1 MSSIGGLLILA
12 LLGGFCA
19 ALSAKTGVEAA
30 LLPLPTLGCVAVVL
44 LAGGCLGVLPGALWL
59 CLALLLAIG
68 CLLAMKAGWNRCLAA
83 LQSPGLVLFLAGSAL
98 FWVLFAVNQPMFT
111 QWDEFTAWGLAPK
124 MLKETGLF
132 YAANP
137 VNLAAY
143 QTYPATSLI
152 TYFYLGLFPE
162 FSEWQCLAALDSLV
176 LACVSAAVGLS
187 RKKWPAAVLLFGCG
201 ILLPYFF
208 STIPAGTAS
217 TVYANAMAD
226 LPLAMLF
233 GGALCVYFGAGPLA
247 AAPALALLTMTKD
260 IAFAYGLIAVF
271 VLFVY
276 ELAGTP
282 RQ

>member
-19 ALSAKTGVEAA
+19 ALSARTGVEAA

-44 LAGGCLGVLPGALWL
+44 LLGGCLGVLPGALWL
-59 CLALLLAIG
+59 CLALLLAVG

-124 MLKETGLF
+124 MLKETGIF
-132 YAANP
+132 YAADP

-152 TYFYLGLFPE
+152 TYFYLGLSPE
-162 FSEWQCLAALDSLV
+162 FSEWQCLAALDSLA
-176 LACVSAAVGLS
+176 LACVCAAAGLS
-187 RKKWPAAVLLFGCG
+187 RKKWPVAVLLFGCG
-201 ILLPYFF
+201 
-208 STIPAGTAS
+208 GKR
-217 TVYANAMAD
+217 M
-226 LPLAMLF
+226 
-233 GGALCVYFGAGPLA
+233 
-247 AAPALALLTMTKD
+247 
-260 IAFAYGLIAVF
+260 
-271 VLFVY
+271 
-276 ELAGTP
+276 
-282 RQ
+282 